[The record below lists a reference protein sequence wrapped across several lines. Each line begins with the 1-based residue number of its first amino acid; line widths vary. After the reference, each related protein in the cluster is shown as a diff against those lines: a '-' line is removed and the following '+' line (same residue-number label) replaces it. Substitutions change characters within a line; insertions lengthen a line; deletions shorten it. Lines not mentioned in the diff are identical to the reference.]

1 MVGKCIDNQP
11 EKPIYDQGWLSY
23 FTNSAEY
30 DKFHFST
37 GERSLKFPKKSW
49 KEPQYDILY

>member
-11 EKPIYDQGWLSY
+11 EKPIYDRGRLSY

-37 GERSLKFPKKSW
+37 GERSIKFPRKPW
-49 KEPQYDILY
+49 KEQQYD